1 MIKVRTIGGLDR
13 VISNPVL
20 KAATDVANYTFLT
33 DANGDVY
40 LITNTI
46 TGDDAY
52 KEGVVFAAGEYLD
65 GYLVKSLE
73 GLELV
78 ADEKHIAY
86 AEGAKYNDITAGT
99 TLMTINENGKL
110 AVAQA
115 APASGI
121 YFKVTEKGRLTEK
134 AVVIKVI
141 VADKD
146 TVYTPPVAG

>member
-1 MIKVRTIGGLDR
+1 M
-13 VISNPVL
+13 

-33 DANGDVY
+33 DDGDVY

-86 AEGAKYNDITAGT
+86 DVEEDYDDITVGT
-99 TLMTINENGKL
+99 LLGIDTSETATKGKL
-110 AVAQA
+110 TVIES
-115 APASGI
+115 APATGV

-134 AVVIKVI
+134 AVVIKVC
-141 VADKD
+141 VVDKD
-146 TVYTPPVAG
+146 TVTA

>member
-33 DANGDVY
+33 DDGDVY

>member
-20 KAATDVANYTFLT
+20 KAATDVANYTFIT
-33 DANGDVY
+33 NDGDVY

-86 AEGAKYNDITAGT
+86 AEGADYDDITAGT

-115 APASGI
+115 APASGV

-141 VADKD
+141 VVDKD
-146 TVYTPPVAG
+146 TVASPVAG